1 MSKTLFDC
9 QYDKSAAVLMT
20 GATHSVESMRAAT
33 DSAVLWGEEQWLSA
47 TESPSPHSSTQT
59 FRYTSVY

>member
-33 DSAVLWGEEQWLSA
+33 DSAVL
-47 TESPSPHSSTQT
+47 
-59 FRYTSVY
+59 